1 MTDKDRVI
9 DAAIR
14 FVDAHKFYAETLPHR
29 RKLCTRISQEF
40 GPSCYVLAME
50 DVRAN
55 GIELLD
61 EDMEDWCD
69 NCQYNRR
76 MALARG
82 ERAAKRNGALM
93 RLVHAVEGVS
103 SGE

>member
-1 MTDKDRVI
+1 MTDRDRVI

-14 FVDAHKFYAETLPHR
+14 FVEAHKSYAETLPHR
-29 RKLCTRISQEF
+29 RKPCTRISQEF
-40 GPSCYVLAME
+40 GPSCYSAAMD
-50 DVRAN
+50 DVRTD
-55 GIELLD
+55 GIELRD
-61 EDMEDWCD
+61 EDTEDWCD

>member
-14 FVDAHKFYAETLPHR
+14 FVEDHKSYAETLPHR
-29 RKLCTRISQEF
+29 RKPCTRTSPED
-40 GPSCYVLAME
+40 GLSCYCVAMQ
-50 DVRAN
+50 DARA
-55 GIELLD
+55 GEWELCD
-61 EDMEDWCD
+61 EDMDNWCE
-69 NCQYNRR
+69 NCRHNRR

-93 RLVHAVEGVS
+93 RLVCVAEGMKRDD
-103 SGE
+103 

>member
-40 GPSCYVLAME
+40 GPSCYVTAM
-50 DVRAN
+50 DNARAN
-55 GIELLD
+55 GVELLD
-61 EDMEDWCD
+61 EDTEDWCE